1 MKNRLPVLAI
11 LVLASAPAWA
21 QVSGSSSTPQTTPS
35 PTISPTTP
43 NPAMDEVAAK
53 RKLEESG
60 YKDVRGL
67 AVTPDGKISG
77 NAVGNNGETKVEV
90 DSTGAVGESR

>member
-1 MKNRLPVLAI
+1 MLA
-11 LVLASAPAWA
+11 LVTIASASAFA
-21 QVSGSSSTPQTTPS
+21 QTAQPSVSGTIAPQSTPS
-35 PTISPTTP
+35 PTLSPTTP
-43 NPAMDEVAAK
+43 NPATDEVMAK

-67 AVTPDGKISG
+67 GVTPDGKITG
-77 NAVGNNGETKVEV
+77 TAVGNNGETKVEV